1 MKKTIDGIREKL
13 ITMLNYDG
21 WCRRIDLN
29 LRAKF
34 PYLTTRIFKK
44 GSFEYQIYVVSEVDN
59 FDSLENT
66 FNHEIR
72 YVTAPIKLTN
82 EIPDSYELEIDVIS
96 DKSIPSDFEGI
107 PFTLNQTI
115 IHMSSVHSDVIFNGI
130 SEDHENKK
138 IIIEVCEST
147 DSNAIS
153 AIQKTAEALKCP
165 YSFNIV
171 TGGSLNQKIQV
182 PDEFF
187 NIAPSKSRAML
198 SCEFLVRDERLWYD
212 NVDRFYD
219 GSYKKSNLYFIDQT
233 KTSCLVN
240 FSKFQNANIRNHLL
254 LYDVEYCV
262 LPFSSD
268 MSGFLETQKITRD
281 EILDLVRR
289 GRLKI
294 INTQPEIR
302 LDYGFINEA
311 YAENPSAVIS
321 RRALAALAAID
332 LVELNESYIFSDPEL
347 NKYIYPLL
355 KEMSELTHT
364 SIETISNYL
373 LWPKHALR
381 NSLDTLNQSGPMG
394 IARYGVNKPI
404 MDSWPETKDKE
415 KYEFEFLVNSDQIHL
430 AHALDATYFPF
441 YIDGDKY
448 TDHPYALM
456 MGGLL
461 NFYKNASYETV
472 NQTFDVNEMKKINN
486 PSLSLISTF
495 DINDYIPI
503 NSFEEEIS
511 SSVVRK
517 GMSSLFSELCLLDE
531 SNRNE
536 RISEYNSEID
546 KTLRNKSVSK
556 HALDLGEDAIGMV
569 VPFLAT
575 GKKLI
580 AKGTQAAKAKFPT
593 IQSISE
599 CIEDKALGS
608 NEKSRHITLLSR
620 INRVARLKRKF
631 T

>member
-1 MKKTIDGIREKL
+1 
-13 ITMLNYDG
+13 MLNYDG
-21 WCRRIDLN
+21 WCRRIDLIF
-29 LRAKF
+29 RAKF
-34 PYLTTRIFKK
+34 PYLTTRIFKI
-44 GSFEYQIYVVSEVDN
+44 STYEYQLYVESEVDD
-59 FDSLENT
+59 FDSLERT
-66 FNHEIR
+66 FHHEIK
-72 YVTAPIKLTN
+72 YVTAPIKLVN
-82 EIPDSYELEIDVIS
+82 RMPDGYDQEIDGIT
-96 DKSIPSDFEGI
+96 DKDIPSGFEGI
-107 PFTLNQTI
+107 PFTLNQTL
-115 IHMSSVHSDVIFNGI
+115 IHISSVHSDVIFNGM

-138 IIIEVCEST
+138 IIIEVCELT
-147 DSNAIS
+147 DSNTIRD
-153 AIQKTAEALKCP
+153 IQKTAEALKCP
-165 YSFNIV
+165 YSFDIV
-171 TGGSLNQKIQV
+171 TGNSLNSQIKI
-182 PDEFF
+182 PDEVF
-187 NIAPSKSRAML
+187 NIAPSKSREML

-212 NVDRFYD
+212 NVDGIYD
-219 GSYKKSNLYFIDQT
+219 GSFKKSDLYFLDQT

-240 FSKFQNANIRNHLL
+240 FSKFQNSNIRNHLL
-254 LYDVEYCV
+254 LYDVVYCV

-268 MSGFLETQKITRD
+268 MTEFLKTQKITRN
-281 EILDLVRR
+281 EILDLVKR

-294 INTQPEIR
+294 INMQPEVR

-311 YAENPSAVIS
+311 YSENPSSVVS

-355 KEMSELTHT
+355 KEISELTQT
-364 SIETISNYL
+364 SVETISNYL

-381 NSLDTLNQSGPMG
+381 TSLDTLNQSGPMG

-404 MDSWPETKDKE
+404 IDSWPKTKDKE
-415 KYEFEFLVNSDQIHL
+415 KYEFEFVVNSDQIHL

-461 NFYKNASYETV
+461 NFYKSASYEALS
-472 NQTFDVNEMKKINN
+472 QTFDVKEMKRINN

-503 NSFEEEIS
+503 DSFEEEIS

-517 GMSSLFSELCLLDE
+517 GMNSLFSELCMLDD
-531 SNRNE
+531 SKRNE
-536 RISEYNSEID
+536 RISEYNTEVN
-546 KTLRNKSVSK
+546 KALRSKNVSK

-580 AKGTQAAKAKFPT
+580 SKGTQAAMKKFPV

-599 CIEDKALGS
+599 FVEDKALERS
-608 NEKSRHITLLSR
+608 EQARYISLLSR
-620 INRVARLKRKF
+620 VNRVARLKRNF